1 MADASVSGAPKSAR
15 ASATASASGSG
26 RQDAVPRFGA
36 WWTIMRSIGDMS
48 LPVFFSSI
56 HVSNASFV
64 PPPTTPLIVC
74 ANHSNTIID
83 VAVLASHFP
92 HRRPLHFWAKA
103 GFFKNPI
110 TRSILTS
117 SGNIKVDRRNK
128 NNQALFQGTFRAMKA
143 GGAIALFP
151 EGGSYTIPYVADL
164 KMGAAWAALEYA
176 RYLQLA
182 EGGGMQKTQVE
193 ILPTAVV
200 FDDKSK
206 FRSRGLLRFGKPIRL
221 DAYIDEFLS
230 APSPSDEPARGSA
243 PRVKEDGTV
252 PATPESM
259 TRTNTSTGQA
269 SVESYASP
277 AHRAVA
283 RLTADLQRAIEALT
297 FNAPDWETF
306 QATRAAREL
315 VFELEP
321 DTLTELRAGM
331 DEHVEVS
338 RELMGLLT
346 QQGEASTAARRA
358 LFVYACMLHLCDVDN
373 LTLARVLRRSPTGW
387 GSGLW
392 STVRAM
398 ALRLPLY
405 IPVFGPT
412 LVPMYLAPRAVAH
425 HFARREEESLSS
437 VKTLVG
443 FVFTSTLYAAL
454 VVKTMQWTRWTPPGL
469 LVGIAA
475 VWWLHDLNRSNI
487 DTAYG
492 LVKQLRLGWRLW
504 RAKPS
509 SASTQRTRKS
519 GRSMFFY
526 GTLVHPRILA
536 RVIGSAGAHVRVQN
550 AVLDGATLYHV
561 RGEEYPGLV
570 RTPTGM
576 VKGTLVTGLTDADV
590 QCLDA
595 FEGDEYVRMRV
606 GVLPDPSARVEC
618 NETRIANAGTAPL
631 HAVLSSLTSERMEQV
646 RARGEVVEDV
656 EVYAWSAG
664 REKLEERVWEFDVFA
679 REHAARWIGE
689 GAQAEHEHEYQVVD
703 AVQANITAT
712 QTMTST
718 PPGETPPAAGK
729 AWIESAAS
737 SLSSDVGIQEAIRC
751 VCGQLSDKPSI
762 QFYVDRAFAPRK
774 RPSLSNPALLAA
786 LLAARQQARDALQ
799 SLVDSIAPDTG
810 ALDTLIAAHAR
821 ALHSH
826 HLQVQPHWPFTPAQY
841 AATRTEP
848 KKSI

>member
-1 MADASVSGAPKSAR
+1 
-15 ASATASASGSG
+15 
-26 RQDAVPRFGA
+26 
-36 WWTIMRSIGDMS
+36 MRSIGDMS

-56 HVSNASFV
+56 HVSNASLV
-64 PPPTTPLIVC
+64 PAPTTPLIVC

-110 TRSILTS
+110 TRWILTS

-176 RYLQLA
+176 RYLQL
-182 EGGGMQKTQVE
+182 ESDGGKQNTQVE

-200 FDDKSK
+200 FDDKSR
-206 FRSRGLLRFGKPIRL
+206 FRSRALLRFGKPIRL

-230 APSPSDEPARGSA
+230 APSPSDEPAKGSV

-259 TRTNTSTGQA
+259 TRTNTSTGPA
-269 SVESYASP
+269 GVESYASP

-321 DTLTELRAGM
+321 ETLSALRVGM

-346 QQGEASTAARRA
+346 QGDETSTAARRA

-373 LTLARVLRRSPTGW
+373 LTLARVLRRSPAGW
-387 GSGLW
+387 GNGLC

-398 ALRLPLY
+398 AVRLLLY
-405 IPVFGPT
+405 VPVFGPT

-443 FVFTSTLYAAL
+443 FVFTSSLYAAL

-504 RAKPS
+504 RANPSTAPTKP
-509 SASTQRTRKS
+509 ACRNE
-519 GRSMFFY
+519 RSMFFY

-536 RVIGSAGAHVRVQN
+536 RVIGSAGAHVRVHN

-595 FEGDEYVRMRV
+595 FEGDEYVRVRV
-606 GVLPDPSARVEC
+606 GVVPDPSARVEC

-631 HAVLSSLTSERMEQV
+631 HAVLSSLTSARMDEV
-646 RARGEVVEDV
+646 RAGGEVVEDV

-679 REHAARWIGE
+679 REHAARWVGD
-689 GAQAEHEHEYQVVD
+689 GAEAEHEHEYQVVD

-718 PPGETPPAAGK
+718 PPSETPPAAANKEG
-729 AWIESAAS
+729 WIESAAS
-737 SLSSDVGIQEAIRC
+737 SLSSDAMVQEAITR
-751 VCGQLSDKPSI
+751 VCAQLSDKPSI

-774 RPSLSNPALLAA
+774 RPSLSNSQLLAA
-786 LLAARQQARDALQ
+786 LLAARNQARDALH
-799 SLVDSIAPDTG
+799 SLVSIADTG

-826 HLQVQPHWPFTPAQY
+826 HLAVQPHWPFTPAQY
-841 AATRTEP
+841 ASTRTEP

>member
-269 SVESYASP
+269 GVESYASP

-321 DTLTELRAGM
+321 DTLAELRAGM

-338 RELMGLLT
+338 RELTGLLT
-346 QQGEASTAARRA
+346 QQGEASKAARRA

-443 FVFTSTLYAAL
+443 FVFTSTLYACRHRSR
-454 VVKTMQWTRWTPPGL
+454 VV
-469 LVGIAA
+469 
-475 VWWLHDLNRSNI
+475 
-487 DTAYG
+487 
-492 LVKQLRLGWRLW
+492 
-504 RAKPS
+504 
-509 SASTQRTRKS
+509 
-519 GRSMFFY
+519 
-526 GTLVHPRILA
+526 
-536 RVIGSAGAHVRVQN
+536 
-550 AVLDGATLYHV
+550 
-561 RGEEYPGLV
+561 
-570 RTPTGM
+570 
-576 VKGTLVTGLTDADV
+576 
-590 QCLDA
+590 
-595 FEGDEYVRMRV
+595 
-606 GVLPDPSARVEC
+606 
-618 NETRIANAGTAPL
+618 
-631 HAVLSSLTSERMEQV
+631 
-646 RARGEVVEDV
+646 
-656 EVYAWSAG
+656 
-664 REKLEERVWEFDVFA
+664 
-679 REHAARWIGE
+679 AAR
-689 GAQAEHEHEYQVVD
+689 
-703 AVQANITAT
+703 
-712 QTMTST
+712 
-718 PPGETPPAAGK
+718 P
-729 AWIESAAS
+729 ESQQHRHGLWPRQAAS
-737 SLSSDVGIQEAIRC
+737 SRMATVAGQAFKRVHPAHEKEREEHVLLRHACASAHLGARDRQCGRARARAECGAGRC
-751 VCGQLSDKPSI
+751 HALPRAWRRVPRPSAYADGDGQGHAR
-762 QFYVDRAFAPRK
+762 YGVDRCRRAVPR
-774 RPSLSNPALLAA
+774 R
-786 LLAARQQARDALQ
+786 
-799 SLVDSIAPDTG
+799 V
-810 ALDTLIAAHAR
+810 
-821 ALHSH
+821 
-826 HLQVQPHWPFTPAQY
+826 
-841 AATRTEP
+841 
-848 KKSI
+848 